1 MTLAGM
7 GVIYKRL
14 RNEEQRELGFAAF
27 QQPSMTSALVAAIT
41 DILLIDIAVA
51 GLQFADKGAFRYPA
65 GTQKSVFTHIVREYR
80 KQQRVFPEAPECRAT
95 LYKVSPQQRVG
106 LRFRQI
112 AGELLTGKEFMAVTY
127 TRVVPG
133 IVPSLK
139 ALYAGHSPVKERSR
153 YHQSVRWRLPATLC
167 RHPGITETDGQDNQN
182 HSYYHRHTL
191 LFRFH
196 SRHHR
201 TDDYRIH
208 WKAYSGDETVAIVT
222 SVTVVII
229 LILVIERKREYA
241 RLVVVVLEIKVYPLL
256 VGTLRSVIKAEH
268 LAVKRVT
275 VVGSQHHAVIHSQS
289 AFTVRLEIA
298 HGVSGIRETPLPF
311 EPATDF
317 GCLALYQTCRHG
329 HGLHRKRISAVH
341 IYVILA

>member
-65 GTQKSVFTHIVREYR
+65 GTQQPVFTHIVREYR